1 MAKRAAGRV
10 RWGSVWLLC
19 VLMLVLVLERFQL
32 IAGRMKASCSEQGLF
47 LVVAMDFSLW

>member
-1 MAKRAAGRV
+1 M

-32 IAGRMKASCSEQGLF
+32 IAGRMKERRREGGG
-47 LVVAMDFSLW
+47 VAVARP